1 MNMQIRNANLDDI
14 DQIVDVHI
22 KSFEGFFLTTLGR
35 RFLTFLYQG
44 FLETESGILRV
55 SCIEQRI
62 CGFSAGTTLPETF
75 FSELRQKHWL
85 KFFIAAL
92 PSLILNPI
100 VVFKKLFHASFY
112 KGDGIET
119 LQNAAL
125 LSSIAVDPN
134 YSDKAVGRSLLMDFE
149 RQVHYKSGLE
159 YVYLTTDKN
168 NNDRVISFYS
178 KAQYFQD
185 SQFSQSGNR
194 LMLRFVKKIS
204 NKEVV

>member
-14 DQIVDVHI
+14 AQIVDVHI
-22 KSFEGFFLTTLGR
+22 KSFDGFFLTTLGR
-35 RFLTFLYQG
+35 RFLTLLYQG

-55 SCIEQRI
+55 SCIEQHI
-62 CGFSAGTTLPETF
+62 CGFSAGSTVPETF
-75 FSELRQKHWL
+75 FSDLRQKHWL
-85 KFFIAAL
+85 KFFVAAL

-100 VVFKKLFHASFY
+100 VVFKKLFHAIFY

-125 LSSIAVDPN
+125 LSSIAVDPH
-134 YSDKAVGRSLLMDFE
+134 YSGKAVGSALLKDFE
-149 RQVHYKSGLE
+149 QQVYNKSGLE

-168 NNDRVISFYS
+168 SNDRVISFYT
-178 KAQYFQD
+178 KALYFQD
-185 SQFSQSGNR
+185 SQFSQSGKR
-194 LMLRFVKKIS
+194 IMLRFVKKIS

>member
-14 DQIVDVHI
+14 AKIVDVHI

-35 RFLTFLYQG
+35 RFLTLLYKG

-62 CGFSAGTTLPETF
+62 YGFSAGSTLPDTF
-75 FSELRQKHWL
+75 FSELRQRHWF

-92 PSLILNPI
+92 PSLISNPI
-100 VVFKKLFHASFY
+100 VVFKKLFHAIFY
-112 KGDGIET
+112 KGDGIEM
-119 LQNAAL
+119 LPNAAL
-125 LSSIAVDPN
+125 LSSLAVDPN
-134 YSDKAVGRSLLMDFE
+134 YSGKAVGSALLADFE
-149 RQVHYKSGLE
+149 EQVRQKGGLE

-168 NNDRVISFYS
+168 SNERVIGFYT
-178 KAQYFQD
+178 KADYVQE
-185 SQFSQSGNR
+185 SQFSQSGKR
-194 LMLRFVKKIS
+194 IMLRFVKKIS